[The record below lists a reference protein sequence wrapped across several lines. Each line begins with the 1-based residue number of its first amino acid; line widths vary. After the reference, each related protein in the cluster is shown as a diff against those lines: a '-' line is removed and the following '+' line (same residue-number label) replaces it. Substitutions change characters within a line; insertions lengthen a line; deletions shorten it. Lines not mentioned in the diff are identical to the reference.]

1 MAQYNMGYLVEH
13 GQAGLAKDDTEALQW
28 YRKSAEQDYAAAEN
42 RFGVMYLAGRGG
54 LPDATEAV
62 KWFRKSAEQGYTDAQ
77 YNLGYLYQQG
87 AKGIPKDLEQ
97 AKSWYGKAAEQG
109 DTDAKK
115 RLQELELLQKT
126 ER

>member
-1 MAQYNMGYLVEH
+1 
-13 GQAGLAKDDTEALQW
+13 
-28 YRKSAEQDYAAAEN
+28 
-42 RFGVMYLAGRGG
+42 MYLAGRGG
-54 LPDATEAV
+54 LPKDATEAV